1 MKKNYLLLL
10 ILFFNASVFAQK
22 ENWKNLFD
30 GKTLNGW
37 KILNGKAKYQ
47 VVNGTIIGTTVK
59 GEANSFLATNIDYG
73 DFILELDLKVGNMNS
88 GIQIRSF
95 SDTSSKGMNTKE
107 KITDGRVRGYQVEID
122 PSDRAWSGG
131 IYDEARRGWMYQT
144 EMNPAAKT
152 AFIKN
157 GWNKY
162 RIEAIGSVIRTW
174 VNDIPVTYMV
184 DDMNLTGF
192 IALQVHGVK
201 DREDGQQVQWKNI
214 RIQTGAAMKPRP
226 LDIKTPVANYT
237 LNTISPQEKAQ
248 GFTLLFNGNNLEGW
262 RTAGQTTPPEKG
274 WKVDDGI
281 LHILPQE
288 ANQSSKFGDMVSINQ
303 FKAFEL
309 NFDFKLTEGANSGIK
324 YFVTESGTS
333 RAGLGL
339 EYQILDDE
347 RHPDAKLGTEGNRTL
362 SSLYDLIP
370 ADKIDARFQQKI
382 GEWNHG
388 KIIVYPNN
396 LVQHWLNG
404 FKVVEYKRGSN
415 IYKVL
420 VAHSKFV
427 KSKNFGL
434 AEKGPI
440 LLQDHGDAV
449 FYKNIKIRELT
460 TN

>member
-1 MKKNYLLLL
+1 MKKNSLLLL
-10 ILFFNASVFAQK
+10 VLFFNASVFAQK
-22 ENWKNLFD
+22 ESWKNLFD

-95 SDTSSKGMNTKE
+95 SDTSSKGINTKE

-144 EMNPAAKT
+144 EMNPAVKS

-214 RIQTGAAMKPRP
+214 RIQTGSAMRPRP
-226 LDIKTPVANYT
+226 LDTKTPVANYT

-248 GFTLLFNGNNLEGW
+248 GFNLLFNGNNLEGW
-262 RTAGQTTPPEKG
+262 RSAGQTTPPEKG
-274 WKVDDGI
+274 WQVDNGI
-281 LHILPQE
+281 LHILPQV
-288 ANQSSKFGDMVSINQ
+288 ANQNSKFGDIVSINQ

-333 RAGLGL
+333 KAGLGL

-370 ADKIDARFQQKI
+370 ADKLDARFQKKI

-388 KIIVYPNN
+388 KIVVYPNN

-460 TN
+460 N

>member
-1 MKKNYLLLL
+1 MKKYYLLLL
-10 ILFFNASVFAQK
+10 IMFFNAAIFAQK
-22 ENWKNLFD
+22 ETWKNLFD
-30 GKTLNGW
+30 GKTLKGW

-47 VVNGTIIGTTVK
+47 VVNGTIVGTTVT
-59 GEANSFLATNIDYG
+59 GEPNSFLATDVDYG

-95 SDTSSKGMNTKE
+95 SDTSSKNVNAKE
-107 KITDGRVRGYQVEID
+107 KVTDGRVRGYQVEID

-144 EMNPAAKT
+144 EMNPAAKN
-152 AFIKN
+152 AFKRN
-157 GWNKY
+157 DWNRY

-174 VNDIPVTYMV
+174 INDIPVTYMV
-184 DDMNLTGF
+184 DDMTLKGF

-201 DREDGQQVQWKNI
+201 DREDGQHVEWKNI

-226 LDIKTPVANYT
+226 LDNTTPVANYT
-237 LNTISPQEKAQ
+237 LNTLSPQEIAQ
-248 GFTLLFNGNNLEGW
+248 GFSLLFNGKNLDGW
-262 RTAGQTTPPEKG
+262 RTAGQTTSTING
-274 WKVDDGI
+274 WEVNDGI
-281 LHILPQE
+281 LHVLASDPTQ
-288 ANQSSKFGDMVSINQ
+288 NSKSGDIVSVNQ

-333 RAGLGL
+333 KAGLGL

-388 KIIVYPNN
+388 KIVVYADN

-404 FKVVEYKRGSN
+404 FKVVEYRRGSN

-427 KSKNFGL
+427 KNKNFGL
-434 AEKGPI
+434 SDKGPI
-440 LLQDHGDAV
+440 LLQEHGNSV
-449 FYKNIKIRELT
+449 FFKNIKIRELK
-460 TN
+460 N

>member
-1 MKKNYLLLL
+1 MKKNFLLLL
-10 ILFFNASVFAQK
+10 VLFINISLFAQK
-22 ENWKNLFD
+22 ESWKNLFD

-144 EMNPAAKT
+144 EMNPAAKI

-174 VNDIPVTYMV
+174 VNDIPVTYLV
-184 DDMNLTGF
+184 DDMNLNGF

-214 RIQTGAAMKPRP
+214 RIQTGAAMRPRP
-226 LDIKTPVANYT
+226 LDTKTPVANYT

-274 WKVDDGI
+274 WQVDNGI
-281 LHILPQE
+281 LHILPQV
-288 ANQSSKFGDMVSINQ
+288 ANQNSKFGDMVSINQ

-324 YFVTESGTS
+324 YFVTESGNS
-333 RAGLGL
+333 KAGLGL

-370 ADKIDARFQQKI
+370 ADKLDARFQKKI

-388 KIIVYPNN
+388 KIMVYPNN

-434 AEKGPI
+434 SEKGPI

-449 FYKNIKIRELT
+449 FYKNIKIRELV
-460 TN
+460 N

>member
-1 MKKNYLLLL
+1 MKKNFLLLL
-10 ILFFNASVFAQK
+10 VLFINISLFAQK
-22 ENWKNLFD
+22 ESWKNLFD

-144 EMNPAAKT
+144 EMNPAAKI

-174 VNDIPVTYMV
+174 VNDIPVTYLV

-214 RIQTGAAMKPRP
+214 RIQTGAAMRPRP
-226 LDIKTPVANYT
+226 LDTKTPVANYT

-274 WKVDDGI
+274 WQVDNGI
-281 LHILPQE
+281 LHILPQV
-288 ANQSSKFGDMVSINQ
+288 ANQNSKFGDMVSINQ

-333 RAGLGL
+333 KAGLGL

-370 ADKIDARFQQKI
+370 ADKIDARFQKKI

-388 KIIVYPNN
+388 KIVVYPNN

-434 AEKGPI
+434 SEKGPI

-449 FYKNIKIRELT
+449 FYKNIKIRELV
-460 TN
+460 N

>member
-1 MKKNYLLLL
+1 MKKNYLLLV

-22 ENWKNLFD
+22 ETWKNLFD

-47 VVNGTIIGTTVK
+47 VANGTIIGTTVK
-59 GEANSFLATNIDYG
+59 GEANSFLATNVDYG

-95 SDTSSKGMNTKE
+95 SDTSSKGINTKE

-144 EMNPAAKT
+144 EMNPTAKN

-174 VNDIPVTYMV
+174 VNDIPVTYLV

-248 GFTLLFNGNNLEGW
+248 GFTLLFNGNNLDGW

-274 WKVDDGI
+274 WQVDNGI
-281 LHILPQE
+281 LHILPHE

-333 RAGLGL
+333 KAGLGL

-362 SSLYDLIP
+362 SSLYDIIP

-404 FKVVEYKRGSN
+404 FKVVEYKRGCN

-427 KSKNFGL
+427 KNKNYGL

-449 FYKNIKIRELT
+449 YYKNIKIRELA
-460 TN
+460 N

>member
-1 MKKNYLLLL
+1 MKKNFLLLL
-10 ILFFNASVFAQK
+10 VLFINISLFAQK
-22 ENWKNLFD
+22 ESWKNLFD

-144 EMNPAAKT
+144 EMNPAAKI

-174 VNDIPVTYMV
+174 VNDIPVTYLV

-214 RIQTGAAMKPRP
+214 RIQTGAAMRPRP
-226 LDIKTPVANYT
+226 LDTKTPVANYT

-274 WKVDDGI
+274 WQVDNGI
-281 LHILPQE
+281 LHILPQV
-288 ANQSSKFGDMVSINQ
+288 ANQNSKFGDMVSINQ

-324 YFVTESGTS
+324 YFVTESGNS
-333 RAGLGL
+333 KAGLGL

-370 ADKIDARFQQKI
+370 ADKLDARFQKKI

-388 KIIVYPNN
+388 KIMVYPNN

-434 AEKGPI
+434 SEKGPI

-449 FYKNIKIRELT
+449 FYKNIKIRELV
-460 TN
+460 N

>member
-1 MKKNYLLLL
+1 MKSKFIILLSLL
-10 ILFFNASVFAQK
+10 FSMNLYAQPS
-22 ENWKNLFD
+22 EGQWENLFN
-30 GKTLNGW
+30 GKDLIGW
-37 KILNGKAKYQ
+37 KLLGGKAIYEIKDGEL
-47 VVNGTIIGTTVK
+47 VGTTVSNTP
-59 GEANSFLATNIDYG
+59 NSFLSTEKEYG
-73 DFILELDLKVGNMNS
+73 DFILEVELLVHPSMNS
-88 GIQIRSF
+88 GIQIRSL
-95 SDTSSKGMNTKE
+95 SKKE
-107 KITDGRVRGYQVEID
+107 YQNGRVHGYQVEID
-122 PSDRAWSGG
+122 PAARAWSGG
-131 IYDEARRGWMYQT
+131 IYDEGRRGWLYNL
-144 EMNPAAKT
+144 ELNPAAKT
-152 AFIKN
+152 AFKN
-157 GWNKY
+157 NVWNKY

-174 VNDIPVTYMV
+174 VNDIPVTYLV

-226 LDIKTPVANYT
+226 LDSKTPVANYT

-248 GFTLLFNGNNLEGW
+248 GFSLLFNGNNLEGW
-262 RTAGQTTPPEKG
+262 RTVGQTTAPEKG
-274 WKVDDGI
+274 WQVDNGI

-288 ANQSSKFGDMVSINQ
+288 ANQTSKFGDIVSVNQ

-324 YFVTESGTS
+324 YFVAESGTS

-404 FKVVEYKRGSN
+404 FKDLEYKRGGN

-420 VAHSKFV
+420 VAHSKFA

-449 FYKNIKIRELT
+449 FYKNIKIREL
-460 TN
+460 N

>member
-1 MKKNYLLLL
+1 MKKNFLLLL
-10 ILFFNASVFAQK
+10 VLFINISLFAQK
-22 ENWKNLFD
+22 ESWKNLFD

-144 EMNPAAKT
+144 EMNPAAKI

-174 VNDIPVTYMV
+174 VNDIPVTYLV

-214 RIQTGAAMKPRP
+214 RIQTGAAMRPRP
-226 LDIKTPVANYT
+226 LDTKTPVANYT

-262 RTAGQTTPPEKG
+262 RSASQTTPPEKG
-274 WKVDDGI
+274 WQVDNGI
-281 LHILPQE
+281 LHILPQA
-288 ANQSSKFGDMVSINQ
+288 ANQNSKFGDMVSINQ

-324 YFVTESGTS
+324 YFVTESGNS
-333 RAGLGL
+333 KAGLGL

-370 ADKIDARFQQKI
+370 ADKLDARFQKKI

-388 KIIVYPNN
+388 KIVVYPNN

-434 AEKGPI
+434 SEKGPI

-449 FYKNIKIRELT
+449 FYKNIKIRELI
-460 TN
+460 N

>member
-1 MKKNYLLLL
+1 
-10 ILFFNASVFAQK
+10 
-22 ENWKNLFD
+22 
-30 GKTLNGW
+30 
-37 KILNGKAKYQ
+37 
-47 VVNGTIIGTTVK
+47 
-59 GEANSFLATNIDYG
+59 
-73 DFILELDLKVGNMNS
+73 
-88 GIQIRSF
+88 
-95 SDTSSKGMNTKE
+95 
-107 KITDGRVRGYQVEID
+107 
-122 PSDRAWSGG
+122 
-131 IYDEARRGWMYQT
+131 
-144 EMNPAAKT
+144 
-152 AFIKN
+152 
-157 GWNKY
+157 
-162 RIEAIGSVIRTW
+162 
-174 VNDIPVTYMV
+174 
-184 DDMNLTGF
+184 
-192 IALQVHGVK
+192 
-201 DREDGQQVQWKNI
+201 
-214 RIQTGAAMKPRP
+214 
-226 LDIKTPVANYT
+226 
-237 LNTISPQEKAQ
+237 
-248 GFTLLFNGNNLEGW
+248 LLFNGNNLEGW

>member
-1 MKKNYLLLL
+1 MKKNFLLLL
-10 ILFFNASVFAQK
+10 VLFINIPLFAQK
-22 ENWKNLFD
+22 ESWKNLFD

-144 EMNPAAKT
+144 EMNPAAKI

-174 VNDIPVTYMV
+174 VNDIPVTYLV

-214 RIQTGAAMKPRP
+214 RIQTGAAMRPRP
-226 LDIKTPVANYT
+226 LDTKTPVANYT

-274 WKVDDGI
+274 WQVDNGI
-281 LHILPQE
+281 LHILPQV
-288 ANQSSKFGDMVSINQ
+288 ANQNSKFGDMVSINQ

-324 YFVTESGTS
+324 YFVTESGNS
-333 RAGLGL
+333 KAGLGL

-370 ADKIDARFQQKI
+370 ADKLDARFQKKI

-388 KIIVYPNN
+388 KIVVYPNN

-434 AEKGPI
+434 SEKGPI

-449 FYKNIKIRELT
+449 FYKNIKIRELV
-460 TN
+460 N

>member
-1 MKKNYLLLL
+1 MKKKLLLL
-10 ILFFNASVFAQK
+10 LVLFINLSLFAQK
-22 ENWKNLFD
+22 ESWKNLFD

-144 EMNPAAKT
+144 EMNPAAKI

-174 VNDIPVTYMV
+174 VNDIPVTYLV

-214 RIQTGAAMKPRP
+214 RIQTGAAMRPRP
-226 LDIKTPVANYT
+226 LDTKTPVANYT

-274 WKVDDGI
+274 WQVDNGI
-281 LHILPQE
+281 LHILPQV
-288 ANQSSKFGDMVSINQ
+288 ANQNSKFGDMVSINQ

-333 RAGLGL
+333 KAGLGL

-370 ADKIDARFQQKI
+370 ADKIDARFQKKI

-388 KIIVYPNN
+388 KIVVYPNN

-449 FYKNIKIRELT
+449 FYKNIKIREL
-460 TN
+460 N

>member
-1 MKKNYLLLL
+1 MKKYNLLLVCM
-10 ILFFNASVFAQK
+10 LFSVVVFAQK
-22 ENWKNLFD
+22 EGWKNLFD
-30 GKTLNGW
+30 GKTLQGW
-37 KILNGKAKYQ
+37 KILNGKAKYK
-47 VVNGTIIGTTVK
+47 VVNGTIVGTTVT
-59 GEANSFLATNIDYG
+59 GEPNSFLATNEEYG
-73 DFILELDLKVGNMNS
+73 DFILELDLKVGEMNS
-88 GIQIRSF
+88 GIQFRSF
-95 SDTSSKGMNTKE
+95 SDTNSNSVKAKQQRS
-107 KITDGRVRGYQVEID
+107 DGRVRGYQVEVD

-144 EMNPAAKT
+144 EMNPAAKK
-152 AFIKN
+152 AFNKS

-184 DDMNLTGF
+184 DDMNLKGF

-201 DREDGQQVQWKNI
+201 EREDGQQVEWKNI
-214 RIQTGAAMKPRP
+214 RIQTGAAMRPRP
-226 LDIKTPVANYT
+226 LDNITPVANYT
-237 LNTISPQEKAQ
+237 LNTLSPQEKAQ
-248 GFTLLFNGNNLEGW
+248 GFSLLFNGKNLDGW
-262 RTAGQTTPPEKG
+262 RGVNQTTPPANG
-274 WKVDDGI
+274 WQVDNGI
-281 LHILPQE
+281 LHVLPE
-288 ANQSSKFGDMVSINQ
+288 DTTQSSNFGDLVTINQ
-303 FKAFEL
+303 YKAFEL

-324 YFVTESGTS
+324 YFVTESGKS
-333 RAGLGL
+333 KAGLGL

-388 KIIVYPNN
+388 KIVVYADN

-404 FKVVEYKRGSN
+404 FKVVEYRRGSN

-427 KSKNFGL
+427 KNKNFGL
-434 AEKGPI
+434 ADKGPI
-440 LLQDHGDAV
+440 LLQEHGNSV
-449 FYKNIKIRELT
+449 FFKNIKIRELK
-460 TN
+460 N

>member
-1 MKKNYLLLL
+1 
-10 ILFFNASVFAQK
+10 
-22 ENWKNLFD
+22 
-30 GKTLNGW
+30 
-37 KILNGKAKYQ
+37 
-47 VVNGTIIGTTVK
+47 
-59 GEANSFLATNIDYG
+59 
-73 DFILELDLKVGNMNS
+73 
-88 GIQIRSF
+88 
-95 SDTSSKGMNTKE
+95 
-107 KITDGRVRGYQVEID
+107 
-122 PSDRAWSGG
+122 
-131 IYDEARRGWMYQT
+131 MYQT
-144 EMNPAAKT
+144 EMNPAAKS

-214 RIQTGAAMKPRP
+214 RIQTGAAMRPRP
-226 LDIKTPVANYT
+226 LDTKTPVANYT

-248 GFTLLFNGNNLEGW
+248 GFNLLFNGNNLEGW
-262 RTAGQTTPPEKG
+262 RSAGQTTPPEKG
-274 WKVDDGI
+274 WQVDNGI
-281 LHILPQE
+281 LHILPQA
-288 ANQSSKFGDMVSINQ
+288 ANQNSKFGDMVSINQ

-333 RAGLGL
+333 KAGLGL

-370 ADKIDARFQQKI
+370 ADKLDARFQKKI

-388 KIIVYPNN
+388 KIVVYPNN

-449 FYKNIKIRELT
+449 FYKNIKIREL
-460 TN
+460 N

>member
-1 MKKNYLLLL
+1 MKKHYLLLL
-10 ILFFNASVFAQK
+10 ILFFNVAVFAQK

-47 VVNGTIIGTTVK
+47 VVNGTIVGTTVK
-59 GEANSFLATNIDYG
+59 GEANSFLATTVNYG
-73 DFILELDLKVGNMNS
+73 DFILELELKVGNMNS
-88 GIQIRSF
+88 GIQIRSY
-95 SDTSSKGMNTKE
+95 SDTSSKGMITKE

-144 EMNPAAKT
+144 EMNPAAKS

-174 VNDIPVTYMV
+174 VNDIPVTYLV

-226 LDIKTPVANYT
+226 LDSKTPVANYT

-248 GFTLLFNGNNLEGW
+248 GFSLLFNGNNLEGW
-262 RTAGQTTPPEKG
+262 RTVGQTTAPEKG
-274 WKVDDGI
+274 WQVDNGI

-288 ANQSSKFGDMVSINQ
+288 ANQTSKFGDIVSVNQ

-324 YFVTESGTS
+324 YFVAESGTS

-404 FKVVEYKRGSN
+404 FKVLEYKRGGN

-420 VAHSKFV
+420 VAHSKFA

-460 TN
+460 N

>member
-1 MKKNYLLLL
+1 MKKNSLLLL
-10 ILFFNASVFAQK
+10 VLFFNASVFAQK
-22 ENWKNLFD
+22 ESWKNLFD

-95 SDTSSKGMNTKE
+95 SDTSSKGINTKE

-144 EMNPAAKT
+144 EMNPAVKS

-214 RIQTGAAMKPRP
+214 RIQTGSAMRPRP
-226 LDIKTPVANYT
+226 LDTKTPVANYT

-248 GFTLLFNGNNLEGW
+248 GFNLLFNGNNLEGW
-262 RTAGQTTPPEKG
+262 RSAGQTTPPEKG
-274 WKVDDGI
+274 WQVDNGI
-281 LHILPQE
+281 LHILPQV
-288 ANQSSKFGDMVSINQ
+288 ANQNSKFGDMVSINQ

-333 RAGLGL
+333 KAGLGL

-370 ADKIDARFQQKI
+370 ADKLDARFQKKI

-388 KIIVYPNN
+388 KIVVYPNN

-460 TN
+460 N